1 MELKTLEEVR
11 EFFKNDTF
19 ATVNG
24 AVIDEIGDN
33 YAKCSIKINDNHKNA
48 VGGVM
53 GGVHFM
59 LADFT
64 FAVAS
69 NWQRLGSVSLNSNIT
84 FLSTVKGTRLIAE
97 AKCVK
102 EGKNTN
108 CYQIDVFDDLGNNVA
123 LVNITGFRKN

>member
-33 YAKCSIKINDNHKNA
+33 YAKCSIEINDNHKNA

-84 FLSTVKGTRLIAE
+84 
-97 AKCVK
+97 
-102 EGKNTN
+102 
-108 CYQIDVFDDLGNNVA
+108 VFENL
-123 LVNITGFRKN
+123 

>member
-69 NWQRLGSVSLNSNIT
+69 NWQKLGSVSLNSNIT

-108 CYQIDVFDDLGNNVA
+108 CYKIDVFDDLGNNVA